1 MEIVNMTKLFF
12 LIIYTYVIVFMM
24 RRIFINYIDKESL
37 YGSDFYMTDWDGGP
51 CYCAGI
57 LHLSGNTDSEI
68 DFFWEKTKNNV
79 NRYLKKNDD
88 ICTFFNPI
96 IDNYDKKKLTIN
108 DLCLEKDLTFNQIIK
123 DESIHKNLGCFYVLN
138 RKEKKYLFFMD
149 HRVYDLIAAF
159 KFLKLRHAEIIS
171 SMIERVPTYKYIPIF
186 NELLILFNLLK
197 YTKIKNRSLN
207 VSKYLTLQ
215 NNCVMKEISKNKVE
229 NIKMKHDLK
238 SQHICIGIACSHI
251 FRATKKPINYLN
263 VGILVG
269 LKNERFRNNYTMIII
284 EVKNTEL
291 IEMIK
296 GIEKNIKKN
305 SSLAI
310 STYDIIN
317 FTSGNIQ
324 KIKDKKCDILFTNVY
339 NDNKESEKFFNG
351 YQFVIDQI
359 QVPFYVSS
367 VSTFNRNFL
376 NFQYTTNDI
385 ELQKLDSSII
395 F

>member
-12 LIIYTYVIVFMM
+12 LTIYTYVLVFMM
-24 RRIFINYIDKESL
+24 RRIFINYIDKDSL

-57 LHLSGNTDSEI
+57 LHLSRNSDEEI
-68 DFFWEKTKNNV
+68 DFFWKKTKNNV
-79 NRYLKKNDD
+79 NKYLKKNND
-88 ICTFFNPI
+88 ICTFFNPL

-123 DESIHKNLGCFYVLN
+123 DEKIHRNLGCFYVLN

-171 SMIERVPTYKYIPIF
+171 SMIERVPTYKYVPIF
-186 NELLILFNLLK
+186 NELLILFNLIK
-197 YTKIKNRSLN
+197 YTKIKNRSLG
-207 VSKYLTLQ
+207 VSNYLKLQ
-215 NNCVMKEISKNKVE
+215 NNCVMKEITKNKVE
-229 NIKMKHDLK
+229 NIKMKHNLK

-251 FRATKKPINYLN
+251 FKATKKPINYLN

-296 GIEKNIKKN
+296 GIEKNIRKN
-305 SSLAI
+305 SSLAL

-339 NDNKESEKFFNG
+339 NDNKESEKFYNG

-367 VSTFNRNFL
+367 VSTYNRNFL

-385 ELQKLDSSII
+385 ELQKLDSTII

>member
-1 MEIVNMTKLFF
+1 MTKLFF
-12 LIIYTYVIVFMM
+12 LIIYTYVLVFMM
-24 RRIFINYIDKESL
+24 RRIFINYIDKDSL
-37 YGSDFYMTDWDGGP
+37 YGSDFYMTDWGGGP

-79 NRYLKKNDD
+79 NKYLKKNDE
-88 ICTFFNPI
+88 IFKFFNPI

-108 DLCLEKDLTFNQIIK
+108 DLCLEKDLTFNEIIK
-123 DESIHKNLGCFYVLN
+123 DEKIHKNLGCFYVLN
-138 RKEKKYLFFMD
+138 KKQKKYFFFMD

-171 SMIERVPTYKYIPIF
+171 SMIERVPTYKYVPIF
-186 NELLILFNLLK
+186 NELLILFNLIK
-197 YTKIKNRSLN
+197 YTKIKNRSLGVN
-207 VSKYLTLQ
+207 NYLKLQ

-229 NIKMKHDLK
+229 NIKMKHNLK
-238 SQHICIGIACSHI
+238 SQHICIGIACNHI

-269 LKNERFRNNYTMIII
+269 LKNDRFRNNYTMIII

-305 SSLAI
+305 SSLAL

-324 KIKDKKCDILFTNVY
+324 KMKDKKCDILFTNVY
-339 NDNKESEKFFNG
+339 NDNKESEKFYNG

-385 ELQKLDSSII
+385 ELQKLDSTII